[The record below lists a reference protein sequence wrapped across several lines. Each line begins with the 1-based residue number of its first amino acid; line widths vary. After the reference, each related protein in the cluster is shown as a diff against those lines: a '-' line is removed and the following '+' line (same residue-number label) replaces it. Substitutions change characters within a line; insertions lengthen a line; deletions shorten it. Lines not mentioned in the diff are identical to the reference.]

1 MRKLEELVESYNFES
16 VSDVIRKAIEEFI
29 EKNSKKTTRGPGIK
43 VTRNIL
49 ENLNKGLTDDAG
61 ITIEDLVRAVLRE
74 YTANIMN
81 REIEKLTKGEP
92 NHGETEDGE

>member
-29 EKNSKKTTRGPGIK
+29 ERNKKKTTKGPEIR
-43 VTRNIL
+43 VTKNIL
-49 ENLNKGLTDDAG
+49 DNLNKGLTDDSG

-74 YTANIMN
+74 YTSNLMN
-81 REIEKLTKGEP
+81 REIEKLTKGESNP
-92 NHGETEDGE
+92 ADDEGE